1 MINLSFDFL
10 RNSGND
16 TNDEINQFF
25 SDEYSLS
32 SNVDR
37 NKSFFKQNDCYLSE
51 GYII

>member
-32 SNVDR
+32 SNINQ
-37 NKSFFKQNDCYLSE
+37 NKSFFKQNDCCLYE
-51 GYII
+51 DYII